1 MLRWMLLLGF
11 LLCGSIR
18 PIVAADETP
27 AYSFGVFPYLSA
39 VRLEPIYAP
48 VSVELSNAL
57 GRDVHFRTASEFQR
71 FFQKLKQQHYDIALI
86 QPFWYPPAVDEFGYL
101 PLVRMREPISSL
113 IMLPEDS
120 PITTLDD
127 LRGKTIATPPSFAP
141 VVHMAR
147 RELKRRGL
155 EPDRDV
161 FFEAFKSIDSCFQ
174 QVLIGRAAACISP
187 PFVQSVIEEKMQLR
201 LRVLMRTYSIPGIS
215 LVVHPRIPQ
224 TERQKIEQLFLSFN
238 DNDRGTDILERMRTQ
253 GFIRTLDR
261 EYDIVR
267 SFVAEIKA
275 DQGDGQ

>member
-1 MLRWMLLLGF
+1 MLRWILLLGC
-11 LLCGSIR
+11 LVSGSIK
-18 PIVAADETP
+18 PVVAADGTP

-48 VSVELSNAL
+48 VSAQLSNTL
-57 GRDVHFRTASEFQR
+57 GRDVHFRTASEFNR
-71 FFQKLKQQHYDIALI
+71 FFEKLRQQQYDIALI

-101 PLVRMREPISSL
+101 PLVRMREPISAL

-127 LRGKTIATPPSFAP
+127 LRGQTIATPPSFAP

-147 RELKRRGL
+147 RELTRRGL

-161 FFEAFKSIDSCFQ
+161 FLEAFKSIDSCFQ

-187 PFVQSVIEEKMQLR
+187 PFLQPVIEEKMQLR
-201 LRVLMRTYSIPGIS
+201 LRVLMRTSSIPGIS

-224 TERQKIEQLFLSFN
+224 QDRQQIEQLFLSLN
-238 DNDRGTDILERMRTQ
+238 DNETGRDLLQRMRTG

-275 DQGDGQ
+275 DQGGGR